1 MEYLEDIETEKKV
14 EEVKAE
20 LFEAIDKFYAE
31 MTRINEDYTLVELN
45 RDVNNEIAEFMEY
58 VEG

>member
-1 MEYLEDIETEKKV
+1 MKYLEDIEIEKRV

-20 LFEAIDKFYAE
+20 LFEAIDKFYVE
-31 MTRINEDYTLVELN
+31 MTKIYEDYTLVDLN
-45 RDVNNEIAEFMEY
+45 KDVNNEIAEFMEY